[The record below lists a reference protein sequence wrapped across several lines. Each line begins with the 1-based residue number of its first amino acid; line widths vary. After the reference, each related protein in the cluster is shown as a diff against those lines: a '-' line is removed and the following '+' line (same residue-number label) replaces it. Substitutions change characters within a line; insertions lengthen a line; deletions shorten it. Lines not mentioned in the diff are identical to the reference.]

1 MERTTRAS
9 MAHIAEQ
16 RKSSLNMLAKGAGPS
31 LAPPPTARPSLT
43 NSRGDV
49 GSHAAVLHA
58 ALGVRLYQLVNLVI
72 DRKISKAAWPAWNA
86 MCLKLRTN
94 SEMLKQRALYRLP
107 RIYQTAV
114 HFLVHSALL
123 TDTMLIAAHA
133 GRLLRHGHS
142 DPEWRTHALFGAV
155 IDLILNLL
163 LTWCLCVFL
172 DAIDDM
178 QTPFGGNSLDMP
190 GLSYVTAA
198 AELSLRTVTSSG
210 KKSDRTSKLFEH
222 LNGGLDESALL
233 RGLNRK
239 QDTKKEDLE
248 VWRTILDRESRD
260 EGADDEG

>member
-16 RKSSLNMLAKGAGPS
+16 RKSSLNMLAKGARPS
-31 LAPPPTARPSLT
+31 LTPPPTAGPSLT

-114 HFLVHSALL
+114 HFLPRTFRHR
-123 TDTMLIAAHA
+123 MAHP
-133 GRLLRHGHS
+133 RSIR
-142 DPEWRTHALFGAV
+142 
-155 IDLILNLL
+155 
-163 LTWCLCVFL
+163 
-172 DAIDDM
+172 
-178 QTPFGGNSLDMP
+178 
-190 GLSYVTAA
+190 
-198 AELSLRTVTSSG
+198 
-210 KKSDRTSKLFEH
+210 
-222 LNGGLDESALL
+222 
-233 RGLNRK
+233 RG
-239 QDTKKEDLE
+239 D
-248 VWRTILDRESRD
+248 
-260 EGADDEG
+260 

>member
-1 MERTTRAS
+1 
-9 MAHIAEQ
+9 
-16 RKSSLNMLAKGAGPS
+16 
-31 LAPPPTARPSLT
+31 
-43 NSRGDV
+43 
-49 GSHAAVLHA
+49 
-58 ALGVRLYQLVNLVI
+58 
-72 DRKISKAAWPAWNA
+72 
-86 MCLKLRTN
+86 
-94 SEMLKQRALYRLP
+94 
-107 RIYQTAV
+107 
-114 HFLVHSALL
+114 
-123 TDTMLIAAHA
+123 
-133 GRLLRHGHS
+133 
-142 DPEWRTHALFGAV
+142 
-155 IDLILNLL
+155 
-163 LTWCLCVFL
+163 
-172 DAIDDM
+172 M